1 MLQKTEI
8 DEVVSEIDT
17 IVSENSSY
25 DTADVIMK
33 LNNLLTIPY
42 DDDADVIPNIP
53 GINLNE
59 SKPNRKGFKDREFK
73 INLSKRKLPNQKL
86 IASRIAKRKLNPSL
100 IIKVVPS
107 EHGQMKRKR
116 SSSLSSER
124 SSSHNNNTTKRTK
137 RLERLMKPN
146 RLLTSSFG
154 GNKTR
159 RRRK

>member
-1 MLQKTEI
+1 MLQKTKM
-8 DEVVSEIDT
+8 DEVISEIET

-25 DTADVIMK
+25 DTAEVIMELNK
-33 LNNLLTIPY
+33 LQQLAIPY

-59 SKPNRKGFKDREFK
+59 SKPNRKGFKDDREVK
-73 INLSKRKLPNQKL
+73 INLSKRKLPNQK
-86 IASRIAKRKLNPSL
+86 SRRAKRKLNPSL

-107 EHGQMKRKR
+107 EQDQMKRKR

-124 SSSHNNNTTKRTK
+124 SSSYNNNTTKRTK

-146 RLLTSSFG
+146 RLLTSSRG